1 MSIKYIL
8 CPGNVTS
15 LLDGRVHHINAKQL
29 AKLYRVPMSEC
40 VTLPRDHDLKGWQAP
55 AGAVYLLPCH
65 DGNYTIPSTNQE
77 KTR

>member
-8 CPGNVTS
+8 CPGNA
-15 LLDGRVHHINAKQL
+15 GFRHINAKQL

-55 AGAVYLLPCH
+55 AGAIYLRPRD

-77 KTR
+77 NAQ